1 MRMMPRSTGRPGGIG
16 SGPTAHQTRAGE
28 PRGTDQP
35 RTCEPIIG
43 RLQTEFVGLPHKT
56 VERCVVD
63 VWACAEH
70 LGLAVT
76 PVQVERVAREHLVGV
91 VMSEPPSGR

>member
-1 MRMMPRSTGRPGGIG
+1 MMGNSTGRPAAA
-16 SGPTAHQTRAGE
+16 GPEPGQPAGRV
-28 PRGTDQP
+28 PGT
-35 RTCEPIIG
+35 TCEPIVG
-43 RLQTEFVGLPHKT
+43 RLLTEFVSLPRGT
-56 VERCVVD
+56 VERCVGD

-91 VMSEPPSGR
+91 VMSEPPSGRRF